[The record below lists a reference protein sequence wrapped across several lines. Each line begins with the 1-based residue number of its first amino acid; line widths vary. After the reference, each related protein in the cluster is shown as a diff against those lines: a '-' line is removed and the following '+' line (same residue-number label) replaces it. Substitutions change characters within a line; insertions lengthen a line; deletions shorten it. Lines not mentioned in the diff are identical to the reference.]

1 MHRWLDEFNAELRP
15 AGVRVKAF
23 TFAQTDADGHR
34 HADDGTALSVL
45 TFALDDEEASVLEME
60 PVLQAGHHPDQNCG
74 ESVCIVQLSRRGRCR

>member
-1 MHRWLDEFNAELRP
+1 MHKWLDDFNAELQP

-23 TFAQTDADGHR
+23 TFAQTAADGHR

-45 TFALDDEEASVLEME
+45 TFSLDEEEALVLEME

-74 ESVCIVQLSRRGRCR
+74 ESVCRVSSVNRC